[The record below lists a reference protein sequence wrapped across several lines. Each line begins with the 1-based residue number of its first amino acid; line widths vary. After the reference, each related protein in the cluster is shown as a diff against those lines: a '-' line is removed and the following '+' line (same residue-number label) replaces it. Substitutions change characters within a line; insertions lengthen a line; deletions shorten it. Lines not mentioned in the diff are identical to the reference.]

1 MLIEAVS
8 EEARHWPFPT
18 AQIALHLGAFALLHM
33 FLQFTALYLSNKSHE
48 TTKRSSGKARKK
60 HTLCL
65 GTLESSRASGQSTS
79 TSRAG
84 SISAIMCSRMRFRAV
99 DSFVSGVRQLGH

>member
-48 TTKRSSGKARKK
+48 TTKRSSGKTARN
-60 HTLCL
+60 TPCAWERWSPRGRADNPPRPRELEAFQQSCAL
-65 GTLESSRASGQSTS
+65 G
-79 TSRAG
+79 
-84 SISAIMCSRMRFRAV
+84 
-99 DSFVSGVRQLGH
+99 